1 MKTRIALLAGGD
13 SSEREVSLG
22 SARQVAAALNPD
34 KYDVYTIDVHGSR
47 WTCAG
52 SDREVDMR
60 DFSLDTDAGKVNF
73 DCALIMIH
81 GNPGENGRMQG
92 YLDMMG
98 VPYPSSGLTSSAVT
112 FDKAVC
118 KAVAAEAGLRVAR
131 HIMLRKGESYN
142 ADTVAS
148 ELGMPLFVK
157 PDASGS
163 SCGVTKVKSTRELP
177 GAVAKAFT
185 ESDEVLIE
193 EFLPGR
199 EFGCGVFES
208 AGKIT
213 VLPITEIVAKNE
225 FFDYEAKYTPGM
237 SDELTPAPIPVELA
251 EELGRSAVAAYKA
264 CRCRGIARADF
275 MVTPDGRVYLIEIN
289 TVPGMS
295 AGSIVPKQLAA
306 AGMSLGDVIGRLID
320 ELPCVRR

>member
-13 SSEREVSLG
+13 SSEREISLG

-34 KYDVYTIDVHGSR
+34 RYEAYEIDVHAGR
-47 WTCAG
+47 WTCLDSG
-52 SDREVDMR
+52 YEVDTR
-60 DFSLDTDAGKVNF
+60 DFSLNTDAGKVRF

-98 VPYPSSGLTSSAVT
+98 IPYPSSGLTASAVT

-118 KAVAAEAGLRVAR
+118 KAVTAEAGLRVAR
-131 HIMLRKGESYN
+131 HAMLRKGESFDSR
-142 ADTVAS
+142 ALEA

-157 PDASGS
+157 PNASGS
-163 SCGVTKVKSTRELP
+163 SCGVTKVKSPETLP
-177 GAVAKAFT
+177 EAVAKAFT

-199 EFGCGVFES
+199 EFGCGVLEI
-208 AGKIT
+208 AGRIT

-237 SDELTPAPIPVELA
+237 SDELTPAPIPEDLADELR
-251 EELGRSAVAAYKA
+251 GSAVAAYKA
-264 CRCRGIARADF
+264 CRCSGIARVDF
-275 MVTPDGRVYLIEIN
+275 MVAPDGRVYLIEVN

-306 AGMSLGDVIGRLID
+306 AGMSLGGIIGQLID